1 MDWVGEDEGWRWRQI
16 KSWRL
21 GRYCLNL
28 TVLEQ
33 DPDFKEKEQQKM
45 SNTSVKSLKEIEKL
59 RNQILGIEGFIGD
72 GLSYRNMKLYNEK
85 SEVKNEQE
93 KTY

>member
-1 MDWVGEDEGWRWRQI
+1 
-16 KSWRL
+16 
-21 GRYCLNL
+21 
-28 TVLEQ
+28 
-33 DPDFKEKEQQKM
+33 M

-85 SEVKNEQE
+85 SEVKNE
-93 KTY
+93 